1 MADYRYN
8 LDIDVRS
15 QGIKETRQQIEQLK
29 KDLAEAKKQGR
40 TKDFLKDDLNG
51 VFKDA
56 KSLRDV
62 IKQVEDSLDKLA
74 QKGNS
79 LTIRD
84 LAEFNNDLRKAG
96 VNVNNLDRYLESMGK
111 QGVKSIGKLS
121 NATYDLG
128 IQVDKVDDKF
138 SKLGN
143 QIQHEIVDNI
153 VMAGFN
159 AMGSAIDRAIYFTKD
174 LNRTLTDI
182 QVVSGKSAED
192 MAEFARQS
200 NEAAKALGSTTDE
213 FANSALIF
221 YQQGGYTEQEVRK
234 LAEATT
240 VAANITR
247 QSTDVVADQ

>member
-62 IKQVEDSLDKLA
+62 IKQVENSLDKLA

-96 VNVNNLDRYLESMGK
+96 VNVNNLDRYL
-111 QGVKSIGKLS
+111 
-121 NATYDLG
+121 
-128 IQVDKVDDKF
+128 
-138 SKLGN
+138 
-143 QIQHEIVDNI
+143 
-153 VMAGFN
+153 
-159 AMGSAIDRAIYFTKD
+159 
-174 LNRTLTDI
+174 
-182 QVVSGKSAED
+182 
-192 MAEFARQS
+192 
-200 NEAAKALGSTTDE
+200 
-213 FANSALIF
+213 
-221 YQQGGYTEQEVRK
+221 
-234 LAEATT
+234 
-240 VAANITR
+240 
-247 QSTDVVADQ
+247 

>member
-96 VNVNNLDRYLESMGK
+96 VNVNNLDR
-111 QGVKSIGKLS
+111 
-121 NATYDLG
+121 
-128 IQVDKVDDKF
+128 
-138 SKLGN
+138 
-143 QIQHEIVDNI
+143 
-153 VMAGFN
+153 
-159 AMGSAIDRAIYFTKD
+159 
-174 LNRTLTDI
+174 
-182 QVVSGKSAED
+182 
-192 MAEFARQS
+192 
-200 NEAAKALGSTTDE
+200 
-213 FANSALIF
+213 
-221 YQQGGYTEQEVRK
+221 
-234 LAEATT
+234 
-240 VAANITR
+240 
-247 QSTDVVADQ
+247 

>member
-84 LAEFNNDLRKAG
+84 LAEFNND
-96 VNVNNLDRYLESMGK
+96 
-111 QGVKSIGKLS
+111 
-121 NATYDLG
+121 
-128 IQVDKVDDKF
+128 
-138 SKLGN
+138 
-143 QIQHEIVDNI
+143 
-153 VMAGFN
+153 
-159 AMGSAIDRAIYFTKD
+159 
-174 LNRTLTDI
+174 
-182 QVVSGKSAED
+182 
-192 MAEFARQS
+192 
-200 NEAAKALGSTTDE
+200 
-213 FANSALIF
+213 
-221 YQQGGYTEQEVRK
+221 VR
-234 LAEATT
+234 
-240 VAANITR
+240 
-247 QSTDVVADQ
+247 

>member
-29 KDLAEAKKQGR
+29 KDLAEARKQGR

-96 VNVNNLDRYLESMGK
+96 VNVNNLDRYLS
-111 QGVKSIGKLS
+111 
-121 NATYDLG
+121 
-128 IQVDKVDDKF
+128 
-138 SKLGN
+138 
-143 QIQHEIVDNI
+143 
-153 VMAGFN
+153 
-159 AMGSAIDRAIYFTKD
+159 
-174 LNRTLTDI
+174 
-182 QVVSGKSAED
+182 
-192 MAEFARQS
+192 
-200 NEAAKALGSTTDE
+200 
-213 FANSALIF
+213 LIH
-221 YQQGGYTEQEVRK
+221 
-234 LAEATT
+234 
-240 VAANITR
+240 I
-247 QSTDVVADQ
+247 